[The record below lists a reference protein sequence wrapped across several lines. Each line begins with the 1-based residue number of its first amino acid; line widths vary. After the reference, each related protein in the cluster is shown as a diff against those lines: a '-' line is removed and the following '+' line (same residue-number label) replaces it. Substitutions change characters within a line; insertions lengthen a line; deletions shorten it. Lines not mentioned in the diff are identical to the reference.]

1 MWWFK
6 GGVATQAESDES
18 VIVDM
23 SAAGGDISVRRSAR
37 PLLAAPMRQSG
48 TRRL

>member
-18 VIVDM
+18 VIGNMVKRV
-23 SAAGGDISVRRSAR
+23 GGNGAF
-37 PLLAAPMRQSG
+37 
-48 TRRL
+48 